1 MLAYAASRPRIAK
14 RQSSPNAMLIVIS
27 IHVAAIAAVM
37 SAKMDLPR
45 RILTESPIPLI
56 KFKIDPPSPPP
67 IGATR
72 PQPHQDP
79 LITEVDR
86 SRTEIP
92 LPPMSHD
99 SIDSGTSVDPGPIAG
114 GGVAVIPEIPRT
126 VVTPVHHGPEL
137 LTPPSQ
143 LKPPYPASK
152 LLSEE
157 EATLNLR
164 LSIDENGRVVAVEP
178 VGRADSIFLEAAR
191 RYLLAHWR
199 YRPATDDGR
208 ATFSSVTITLRFML
222 DD

>member
-1 MLAYAASRPRIAK
+1 MLAYAASRPRVGKA
-14 RQSSPNAMLIVIS
+14 QSSPNAMLIVIS
-27 IHVAAIAAVM
+27 IHVAVIAAVM
-37 SAKMDLPR
+37 SAKMDLPHKIFR
-45 RILTESPIPLI
+45 EPPIPLI
-56 KFKIDPPSPPP
+56 KFKVDPPPP
-67 IGATR
+67 IRTAQ

-92 LPPMSHD
+92 LPPVSHD
-99 SIDSGTSVDPGPIAG
+99 PVDSGATVDPGTMAG
-114 GGVAVIPEIPRT
+114 GGVAVIPKIPHT
-126 VVTPVHHGPEL
+126 IVTPVHHGPEL

-164 LSIDENGRVVAVEP
+164 LSIDENGRVVAVDP
-178 VGRADSIFLEAAR
+178 IGRADSIFLDAAR

-208 ATFSSVTITLRFML
+208 PTSSSVTITLRFML
-222 DD
+222 DG